1 MKKNIILS
9 LTALSMALLPVNV
22 FAEENEDQPEEETSY
37 TMTFLDFDG
46 EVMQTLDVKS
56 DEKID
61 YSLID
66 TSSLHSYLN
75 MYTEQ
80 AFHAW
85 SSTPEYISENT
96 TVQALYK
103 KATISA
109 EGTPTKTEYYSKGAD
124 IRLDGLSV
132 LITLEFQTPVT
143 DENGNYCIDTQTQ
156 NIIESCHAEKSL
168 EELFSDG
175 KKATVNVIPSG
186 DDKPIFSYEITLFD
200 SLGNT
205 NGDDYIDAVDASFI
219 SGVYAELSTGGELT
233 LDENQQKICDINQDG
248 HIDAQDATYV
258 RMYYSEASTSGN
270 AVWENLVPELS

>member
-9 LTALSMALLPVNV
+9 LIALAMALSPVNS
-22 FAEENEDQPEEETSY
+22 FAEENQDQQEEETFY

-46 EVMQTLDVKS
+46 EIMQTLDVKP

-66 TSSLHSYLN
+66 TSSLHTHLD

-80 AFHAW
+80 DFHAW
-85 SSTPEYISENT
+85 SNTPEYISEDT

-103 KATISA
+103 KASIST
-109 EGTPTKTEYYSKGAD
+109 EGTPTKTEYYSTGAD
-124 IRLDGLSV
+124 IKLDGLSV
-132 LITLEFQTPVT
+132 LITLEIQTPDT
-143 DENGNYCIDTQTQ
+143 DENGNYYVNTQTE
-156 NIIESCHAEKSL
+156 NIIESCYTEKKL
-168 EELFSDG
+168 DELFADD
-175 KKATVNVIPSG
+175 KKATVNVIPYG

-205 NGDDYIDAVDASFI
+205 NGDDFINAVDASFI

-258 RMYYSEASTSGN
+258 RMYYSEASTTGK
-270 AVWENLVPELS
+270 AVWENLVPELA